1 VGRKHLVSLEECEK
15 EGFPRTLGTPNA
27 LDDRARKP
35 EEAKARSRGQNSK
48 LLSRPHFSGLWGNRP
63 PSTL

>member
-35 EEAKARSRGQNSK
+35 EGEGEKQGAKLETSFKTTLFWTLGKSAPFD
-48 LLSRPHFSGLWGNRP
+48 LL
-63 PSTL
+63 